1 MATEP
6 NFKDRLLWTLVSAAA
21 VAVAATLAQRTV
33 GYLWART
40 THKPAPK
47 PLPLLRPAGR
57 KVGKGAAGFLV
68 TRTPFLRGLRG

>member
-40 THKPAPK
+40 THKPDPK
-47 PLPLLRPAGR
+47 PLPLLLSHLTP
-57 KVGKGAAGFLV
+57 V
-68 TRTPFLRGLRG
+68 TRAQPDSS